1 MRTLHTAASRPYD
14 IVIGPGLLK
23 EAGERSRRIN
33 RGVRVLLVSDSNVA
47 PLYADTVAESY
58 AAAGYRVTRFVF
70 PAGEESK
77 RLSTIAALYEQ
88 LAADGLTRADLIA
101 ALGGGVTGD
110 MAGFAAATWL
120 RGIDFVG
127 LPTSLLAQVDSSVG
141 GKTGVDIPQ
150 GKNLVGAFWPPR
162 LVLADTDALSTLP
175 ADILSDGM
183 AEVVKSACI
192 KDAPFFHWLLQQDAL
207 SDENLPETVFRA
219 VDIKRRVVEADE
231 REAGERRLL
240 NFGHTLGHAVEKLE
254 NFTMHHGHCVGLG
267 CIAAARISQLRG
279 MLTAEE
285 AADIRNT
292 FLSFGIP
299 AAAPGLAWDQVLM
312 TTQSDK
318 KTEAGVIRFVLLNSI
333 GQAYVDKT
341 VTADEMKAGFDVIG
355 GQA

>member
-120 RGIDFVG
+120 RGIDFVS

-183 AEVVKSACI
+183 AEVVKAACI
-192 KDAPFFHWLLQQDAL
+192 KDASFFHWLSRQDAL
-207 SDENLPETVFRA
+207 SDENLPETVSRA
-219 VDIKRRVVEADE
+219 VDIKRRVVESDE

-240 NFGHTLGHAVEKLE
+240 NFGHTLGHALEAQSHFRLSHGRAVAAGMKLVTRAAE
-254 NFTMHHGHCVGLG
+254 RKGLTAPG
-267 CIAAARISQLRG
+267 TAKDIAALLRRYGLPDGDGTPPEEYLPYAALDKKRAGDSLSLVLLHRIG
-279 MLTAEE
+279 
-285 AADIRNT
+285 DGYIHP
-292 FLSFGIP
+292 IP
-299 AAAPGLAWDQVLM
+299 ADSLPA
-312 TTQSDK
+312 
-318 KTEAGVIRFVLLNSI
+318 FV
-333 GQAYVDKT
+333 AEPYRK
-341 VTADEMKAGFDVIG
+341 
-355 GQA
+355 

>member
-162 LVLADTDALSTLP
+162 LVLADTGALSTLP
-175 ADILSDGM
+175 SDILSDGM
-183 AEVVKSACI
+183 AEVVKAACI

-207 SDENLPETVFRA
+207 SDENLPETVYRA

-240 NFGHTLGHAVEKLE
+240 NFGHTLGHALE
-254 NFTMHHGHCVGLG
+254 AQSHFRLSHGRAVAAGMMLVTRAAERKGLTAPG
-267 CIAAARISQLRG
+267 TAEDIAALLRRYGLPDGDGTPPEEYLPYAALDKKRAGDSLSLVLLHRIG
-279 MLTAEE
+279 
-285 AADIRNT
+285 DGYIHP
-292 FLSFGIP
+292 IP
-299 AAAPGLAWDQVLM
+299 ADSLPA
-312 TTQSDK
+312 
-318 KTEAGVIRFVLLNSI
+318 FV
-333 GQAYVDKT
+333 AEPYRK
-341 VTADEMKAGFDVIG
+341 
-355 GQA
+355 

>member
-33 RGVRVLLVSDSNVA
+33 CGVRVLLVSDSNVA

-183 AEVVKSACI
+183 AEVVKAACI
-192 KDAPFFHWLLQQDAL
+192 KDASFFHWLSRQDAL
-207 SDENLPETVFRA
+207 SDENLPETVSRA
-219 VDIKRRVVEADE
+219 VDIKRRVVESDE

-240 NFGHTLGHAVEKLE
+240 NFGHTLGHAHCEQQRNVVE
-254 NFTMHHGHCVGLG
+254 HDAGDGL
-267 CIAAARISQLRG
+267 
-279 MLTAEE
+279 
-285 AADIRNT
+285 
-292 FLSFGIP
+292 
-299 AAAPGLAWDQVLM
+299 
-312 TTQSDK
+312 
-318 KTEAGVIRFVLLNSI
+318 
-333 GQAYVDKT
+333 
-341 VTADEMKAGFDVIG
+341 
-355 GQA
+355 

>member
-14 IVIGPGLLK
+14 IVIGPGLLEK
-23 EAGERSRRIN
+23 AGERSRRIN
-33 RGVRVLLVSDSNVA
+33 CGVRVLLVSDSNVA

-162 LVLADTDALSTLP
+162 LVLADTGALSTLP
-175 ADILSDGM
+175 SDILSDGM
-183 AEVVKSACI
+183 AEVVKAACI

-207 SDENLPETVFRA
+207 SDENLPETVYRA

-240 NFGHTLGHAVEKLE
+240 NFGHTLGHALE
-254 NFTMHHGHCVGLG
+254 AQSHFRLSHGRAVAAGMMLVTRAAERKGLTAPG
-267 CIAAARISQLRG
+267 TAEDIAALLRRYGLPDGDGTPPEEYLPYAALDKKRAGDSLSLVLLHRIG
-279 MLTAEE
+279 
-285 AADIRNT
+285 DGYIHP
-292 FLSFGIP
+292 IP
-299 AAAPGLAWDQVLM
+299 ADSLPA
-312 TTQSDK
+312 
-318 KTEAGVIRFVLLNSI
+318 FV
-333 GQAYVDKT
+333 AEPYRK
-341 VTADEMKAGFDVIG
+341 
-355 GQA
+355 

>member
-33 RGVRVLLVSDSNVA
+33 CGVRVLLVSDSNVA

-120 RGIDFVG
+120 RGIDFVS

-183 AEVVKSACI
+183 AEVVKAACI
-192 KDAPFFHWLLQQDAL
+192 KDASFFHWLSRQDAL
-207 SDENLPETVFRA
+207 SDENLPETVSRA
-219 VDIKRRVVEADE
+219 VDIKRRVVESDE

-240 NFGHTLGHAVEKLE
+240 NFGHTLGHALE
-254 NFTMHHGHCVGLG
+254 AQSHFRLSHGRAVAAGMMLVTCAAERTGLTAPG
-267 CIAAARISQLRG
+267 TAEDIAALLRRYGLPDGDGTPPEEYLPYAALDKKRAGDSLSLVLLHRIG
-279 MLTAEE
+279 
-285 AADIRNT
+285 DGYIHP
-292 FLSFGIP
+292 IP
-299 AAAPGLAWDQVLM
+299 ADSLPA
-312 TTQSDK
+312 
-318 KTEAGVIRFVLLNSI
+318 FV
-333 GQAYVDKT
+333 AEPYRK
-341 VTADEMKAGFDVIG
+341 
-355 GQA
+355 

>member
-120 RGIDFVG
+120 RGIDFVQ

-141 GKTGVDIPQ
+141 GKTGVDIPE

-183 AEVVKSACI
+183 AEVVKAACI
-192 KDAPFFHWLLQQDAL
+192 KDASFFHWLSRQDAL
-207 SDENLPETVFRA
+207 SDENLPETVSRA
-219 VDIKRRVVEADE
+219 VDIKRRVVESDE

-240 NFGHTLGHAVEKLE
+240 NFGHTLGHALE
-254 NFTMHHGHCVGLG
+254 AQSHFRLSHGRAVAAGMMLVTRAAERKGLTAPG
-267 CIAAARISQLRG
+267 TAKDIAALLRRYGLPDGDGTPPEEYLPYAALDKKRAGDSLSLVLLHRIG
-279 MLTAEE
+279 
-285 AADIRNT
+285 DGYIHP
-292 FLSFGIP
+292 IP
-299 AAAPGLAWDQVLM
+299 ADSLPA
-312 TTQSDK
+312 
-318 KTEAGVIRFVLLNSI
+318 FV
-333 GQAYVDKT
+333 AEPYRK
-341 VTADEMKAGFDVIG
+341 
-355 GQA
+355 

>member
-33 RGVRVLLVSDSNVA
+33 CGVRVLLVSDSNVA

-183 AEVVKSACI
+183 AEVVKAACI
-192 KDAPFFHWLLQQDAL
+192 KDESFFHWLSRQDAL
-207 SDENLPETVFRA
+207 SDENLPETVSRA
-219 VDIKRRVVEADE
+219 VDIKRRVVESDE

-240 NFGHTLGHAVEKLE
+240 NFGHTLGHALE
-254 NFTMHHGHCVGLG
+254 AQSHFRLSHGRAVAAGMMLVTRAAERKGLTAPG
-267 CIAAARISQLRG
+267 TAEDIAALLRRYGLPDGDGTPPEEYLPYAALDKKRAGDSLSLVLLHRIG
-279 MLTAEE
+279 
-285 AADIRNT
+285 DGYIHP
-292 FLSFGIP
+292 IP
-299 AAAPGLAWDQVLM
+299 ADSLPA
-312 TTQSDK
+312 
-318 KTEAGVIRFVLLNSI
+318 FV
-333 GQAYVDKT
+333 AEPYRK
-341 VTADEMKAGFDVIG
+341 
-355 GQA
+355 

>member
-33 RGVRVLLVSDSNVA
+33 CGVRVLLVSDSNVA

-162 LVLADTDALSTLP
+162 LVLADTGALSTLP
-175 ADILSDGM
+175 SDILSDGM
-183 AEVVKSACI
+183 AEVVKAACI

-207 SDENLPETVFRA
+207 SDENLPETVYRA

-240 NFGHTLGHAVEKLE
+240 NFGHTLGHALE
-254 NFTMHHGHCVGLG
+254 AQSHFRLSHGRAVAAGMMLVTRAAERKGLTAPG
-267 CIAAARISQLRG
+267 TAEDIAALLRRYGLPDGDGTPPEEYLPYAALDIKRAGDSLSLVLLHRIG
-279 MLTAEE
+279 
-285 AADIRNT
+285 DGYIHP
-292 FLSFGIP
+292 IP
-299 AAAPGLAWDQVLM
+299 ADSLPA
-312 TTQSDK
+312 
-318 KTEAGVIRFVLLNSI
+318 FV
-333 GQAYVDKT
+333 AEPYRK
-341 VTADEMKAGFDVIG
+341 
-355 GQA
+355 

>member
-33 RGVRVLLVSDSNVA
+33 CGVRVLLVSDSNVA

-183 AEVVKSACI
+183 AEVVKAACI
-192 KDAPFFHWLLQQDAL
+192 KDASFFHWLLQQDAL
-207 SDENLPETVFRA
+207 SDANLPETVFRA

-240 NFGHTLGHAVEKLE
+240 NFGHTLGHALE
-254 NFTMHHGHCVGLG
+254 AQSHFRLSHGRAVAAGMMLVTRAAERKGLTAPG
-267 CIAAARISQLRG
+267 TAEDIAALLRRYGLPDGDGTPPEEYLPYAALDKKRAGDSLSLVLLHRIG
-279 MLTAEE
+279 
-285 AADIRNT
+285 DGYIHP
-292 FLSFGIP
+292 IP
-299 AAAPGLAWDQVLM
+299 ADSLPA
-312 TTQSDK
+312 
-318 KTEAGVIRFVLLNSI
+318 FV
-333 GQAYVDKT
+333 AEPYRK
-341 VTADEMKAGFDVIG
+341 
-355 GQA
+355 

>member
-33 RGVRVLLVSDSNVA
+33 CGVRVLLVSDSNVA

-183 AEVVKSACI
+183 AEVVKAACI
-192 KDAPFFHWLLQQDAL
+192 KDASFFHWLLQQDAL

-240 NFGHTLGHAVEKLE
+240 NFGHTLGHALE
-254 NFTMHHGHCVGLG
+254 AQSHFRLSHGRAVAAGMMLVTRAAERKGLTAPG
-267 CIAAARISQLRG
+267 TAEDIAALLRRYGLPDGDGTPPEEYLPYAALDKKRAGDSLSLVLLHRIG
-279 MLTAEE
+279 
-285 AADIRNT
+285 DGYIHP
-292 FLSFGIP
+292 IP
-299 AAAPGLAWDQVLM
+299 ADSLPA
-312 TTQSDK
+312 
-318 KTEAGVIRFVLLNSI
+318 FV
-333 GQAYVDKT
+333 AEPYRK
-341 VTADEMKAGFDVIG
+341 
-355 GQA
+355 

>member
-1 MRTLHTAASRPYD
+1 MRTLHTAVSRPYD

-120 RGIDFVG
+120 RGIDFVS

-183 AEVVKSACI
+183 AEVVKAACI
-192 KDAPFFHWLLQQDAL
+192 KDASFFHWLSRQDAL
-207 SDENLPETVFRA
+207 SDENLPETVSRA
-219 VDIKRRVVEADE
+219 VDIKRRVVESDE

-240 NFGHTLGHAVEKLE
+240 NFGHTLGHALE
-254 NFTMHHGHCVGLG
+254 AQSHFRLSHGRAVAAGMMLVTRAAERKGLTAPG
-267 CIAAARISQLRG
+267 TAKDIAALLRRYGLPDGDGTPPEEYLPYAALDKKRAGDSLSLVLLHRIG
-279 MLTAEE
+279 
-285 AADIRNT
+285 DGYIHP
-292 FLSFGIP
+292 IP
-299 AAAPGLAWDQVLM
+299 ADSLPA
-312 TTQSDK
+312 
-318 KTEAGVIRFVLLNSI
+318 FV
-333 GQAYVDKT
+333 AEPYRK
-341 VTADEMKAGFDVIG
+341 
-355 GQA
+355 

>member
-162 LVLADTDALSTLP
+162 LVLADTGALSTLP
-175 ADILSDGM
+175 SDILSDGM
-183 AEVVKSACI
+183 AEVVKAACI

-207 SDENLPETVFRA
+207 SDENLPETVYRA

-240 NFGHTLGHAVEKLE
+240 NFGHTLGHALE
-254 NFTMHHGHCVGLG
+254 AQSHFRLSHGRAVAAGMMLVTRAAELKGLTAPG
-267 CIAAARISQLRG
+267 TAEDIAALLRRYGLPDGDGTPPEEYLPYAALDKKRAGDSLSLVLLHRIG
-279 MLTAEE
+279 
-285 AADIRNT
+285 DGYIHP
-292 FLSFGIP
+292 IP
-299 AAAPGLAWDQVLM
+299 ADSLPA
-312 TTQSDK
+312 
-318 KTEAGVIRFVLLNSI
+318 FV
-333 GQAYVDKT
+333 AEPYRK
-341 VTADEMKAGFDVIG
+341 
-355 GQA
+355 

>member
-23 EAGERSRRIN
+23 EAEERSRRIN

-162 LVLADTDALSTLP
+162 LVLADTGALSTLP
-175 ADILSDGM
+175 SDILSDGM
-183 AEVVKSACI
+183 AEVVKAACI

-207 SDENLPETVFRA
+207 SDENLPETVYRA

-240 NFGHTLGHAVEKLE
+240 NFGHTLGHALE
-254 NFTMHHGHCVGLG
+254 AQSHFRLSHGRAVAAGMMLVTRAAERKGLTAPG
-267 CIAAARISQLRG
+267 TAEDIAALLRRYGLPDGDGTPPEEYLPYAALDKKRAGDSLSLVLLHRIG
-279 MLTAEE
+279 
-285 AADIRNT
+285 DGYIHP
-292 FLSFGIP
+292 IP
-299 AAAPGLAWDQVLM
+299 ADSLPA
-312 TTQSDK
+312 
-318 KTEAGVIRFVLLNSI
+318 FV
-333 GQAYVDKT
+333 AEPYRK
-341 VTADEMKAGFDVIG
+341 
-355 GQA
+355 

>member
-183 AEVVKSACI
+183 AEVVKAACI

-240 NFGHTLGHAVEKLE
+240 NFGHTLGHALE
-254 NFTMHHGHCVGLG
+254 AQSHFRLSHGRAVAAGMMLVTRAAERKGLTAPG
-267 CIAAARISQLRG
+267 TAEDIAALLRRYGLPDGDGTPPEEYLPYAALDKKRAGDSLSLVLLHRIG
-279 MLTAEE
+279 
-285 AADIRNT
+285 DGYIHP
-292 FLSFGIP
+292 IP
-299 AAAPGLAWDQVLM
+299 ADSLPA
-312 TTQSDK
+312 
-318 KTEAGVIRFVLLNSI
+318 FV
-333 GQAYVDKT
+333 AEPYRK
-341 VTADEMKAGFDVIG
+341 
-355 GQA
+355 

>member
-58 AAAGYRVTRFVF
+58 AAAVYRVTRFVF

-183 AEVVKSACI
+183 AEVVKAACI

-240 NFGHTLGHAVEKLE
+240 NFGHTLGHALE
-254 NFTMHHGHCVGLG
+254 AQSHFRLSHGRAVAAGMMLVTRAAERKGLTAPG
-267 CIAAARISQLRG
+267 TAEDIAALLRRYGLPDGDGTPPEEYLPYAALDKKRAGDSLSLVLLHRIG
-279 MLTAEE
+279 
-285 AADIRNT
+285 DGYIHP
-292 FLSFGIP
+292 IP
-299 AAAPGLAWDQVLM
+299 ADSLPA
-312 TTQSDK
+312 
-318 KTEAGVIRFVLLNSI
+318 FV
-333 GQAYVDKT
+333 AEPYRK
-341 VTADEMKAGFDVIG
+341 
-355 GQA
+355 

>member
-23 EAGERSRRIN
+23 EAGARSRLVN
-33 RGVRVLLVSDSNVA
+33 NGTRVLLVSDSNVA
-47 PLYADTVAESY
+47 PLYADTVAASF

-70 PAGEESK
+70 PAGEASK
-77 RLSTIAALYEQ
+77 QLSTIAALYER

-175 ADILSDGM
+175 PAVLSDGM
-183 AEVVKSACI
+183 AEVIKAACI
-192 KDAPFFHWLLQQDAL
+192 RDAAFFHWLSQQDAL
-207 SDENLPETVFRA
+207 SPENRSETVARA

-240 NFGHTLGHAVEKLE
+240 NFGHTLGHALE
-254 NFTMHHGHCVGLG
+254 AHSEFRLSHGRAVAAGMMLVTRAAERRGLTVPG
-267 CIAAARISQLRG
+267 TADSLAALLRRYALPDGDDTPPAEYVSYAALDKKRAGDTLSLVLLHRIGEGYVHPVPADSLP
-279 MLTAEE
+279 AF
-285 AADIRNT
+285 AADS
-292 FLSFGIP
+292 LS
-299 AAAPGLAWDQVLM
+299 
-312 TTQSDK
+312 K
-318 KTEAGVIRFVLLNSI
+318 
-333 GQAYVDKT
+333 
-341 VTADEMKAGFDVIG
+341 
-355 GQA
+355 

>member
-240 NFGHTLGHAVEKLE
+240 NFGHTLGHALE
-254 NFTMHHGHCVGLG
+254 AQSHFRLSHGRAVAAGMMLVTRAAERTGLTAPG
-267 CIAAARISQLRG
+267 TAEDIAALLRRYGLPDGDGTPPEEYLPYAALDKKRAGDSLSLVLLRRIG
-279 MLTAEE
+279 
-285 AADIRNT
+285 DGYIHP
-292 FLSFGIP
+292 IP
-299 AAAPGLAWDQVLM
+299 ADSLPA
-312 TTQSDK
+312 
-318 KTEAGVIRFVLLNSI
+318 FV
-333 GQAYVDKT
+333 AEPYRK
-341 VTADEMKAGFDVIG
+341 
-355 GQA
+355 

>member
-33 RGVRVLLVSDSNVA
+33 CGVRVLLVSDSNVA

-162 LVLADTDALSTLP
+162 LVLADTGALSTLP
-175 ADILSDGM
+175 SDILSDGM
-183 AEVVKSACI
+183 AEVVKAACI

-207 SDENLPETVFRA
+207 SDENLPETVYRA

-240 NFGHTLGHAVEKLE
+240 NFGHTLGHALE
-254 NFTMHHGHCVGLG
+254 AQSHFRLSHGRAVAAGMMLVTRAAERKGLTAPG
-267 CIAAARISQLRG
+267 TAEDIAALLRRYGLPDGDGTPPEEYLPYAALDKKRAGDSLSLVLLHRIG
-279 MLTAEE
+279 
-285 AADIRNT
+285 DGYIHP
-292 FLSFGIP
+292 IP
-299 AAAPGLAWDQVLM
+299 ADSLPA
-312 TTQSDK
+312 
-318 KTEAGVIRFVLLNSI
+318 FV
-333 GQAYVDKT
+333 AEPYRK
-341 VTADEMKAGFDVIG
+341 
-355 GQA
+355 

>member
-141 GKTGVDIPQ
+141 IPQ

-183 AEVVKSACI
+183 AEVVKAACI

-240 NFGHTLGHAVEKLE
+240 NFGHTLGHALE
-254 NFTMHHGHCVGLG
+254 AQSHFRLSHGRAVAAGMMLVTRAAERKGLTAPG
-267 CIAAARISQLRG
+267 TAEDIAALLRRYGLPDGDGTPPEEYLPYAALDKKRAGDSLSLVLLHRIG
-279 MLTAEE
+279 
-285 AADIRNT
+285 DGYIHP
-292 FLSFGIP
+292 IP
-299 AAAPGLAWDQVLM
+299 ADSLPA
-312 TTQSDK
+312 
-318 KTEAGVIRFVLLNSI
+318 FV
-333 GQAYVDKT
+333 AEPYRK
-341 VTADEMKAGFDVIG
+341 
-355 GQA
+355 

>member
-183 AEVVKSACI
+183 AEVVKAACI
-192 KDAPFFHWLLQQDAL
+192 KDAPFFHWLSRQDAL
-207 SDENLPETVFRA
+207 SDENLPETVSRA
-219 VDIKRRVVEADE
+219 VDIKRRVVESDE

-240 NFGHTLGHAVEKLE
+240 NFGHTLGHALE
-254 NFTMHHGHCVGLG
+254 TYYHYTGLTHGRAVALG
-267 CIAAARISQLRG
+267 MAAITAASERTG
-279 MLTAEE
+279 LTAPGTLDRLLPVLE
-285 AADIRNT
+285 AYGLPVSD
-292 FLSFGIP
+292 P
-299 AAAPGLAWDQVLM
+299 AAPADYLPAVAM
-312 TTQSDK
+312 DK
-318 KTEAGVIRFVLLNSI
+318 KRTGAAIDLVLLRSI
-333 GQAYVDKT
+333 GDAFIHRLPLSELPAFV
-341 VTADEMKAGFDVIG
+341 G
-355 GQA
+355 G

>member
-110 MAGFAAATWL
+110 MAGFAA
-120 RGIDFVG
+120 
-127 LPTSLLAQVDSSVG
+127 TSLLAQVDSSVG

-183 AEVVKSACI
+183 AEVVKAACI
-192 KDAPFFHWLLQQDAL
+192 KDASFFHWLSRQDAL
-207 SDENLPETVFRA
+207 SDENLPETVSRA
-219 VDIKRRVVEADE
+219 VDIKRRVVESDE

-240 NFGHTLGHAVEKLE
+240 NFGHTLGHALE
-254 NFTMHHGHCVGLG
+254 AQSHFRLSHGRAVAAGMMLVTRAAERKGLTAPG
-267 CIAAARISQLRG
+267 TAKDIAALLRRYGLPDGDGTPPEEYLPYAALDKKRAGDSLSLVLLHRIG
-279 MLTAEE
+279 
-285 AADIRNT
+285 DGYIHP
-292 FLSFGIP
+292 IP
-299 AAAPGLAWDQVLM
+299 ADSLPA
-312 TTQSDK
+312 
-318 KTEAGVIRFVLLNSI
+318 FV
-333 GQAYVDKT
+333 AEPYRK
-341 VTADEMKAGFDVIG
+341 
-355 GQA
+355 